1 MKEFAQY
8 FNGLERD
15 FGFCNVENGYIEP
28 ESGKLKFE
36 PGDYGWAKRPITLKD
51 YEDHLGGRKAIGIQ
65 ACDDNSQASFGAIDI
80 DPKDYKNFDLRKY
93 LKVIEEKN
101 LPVIPIESKSG
112 GLHIYV
118 FTQEK
123 VPTTLIREFL
133 SNLLFLF
140 KLPHNTEIFPKQ
152 TTLGMNQNN
161 EKTSGSFIN
170 LPYYKSIERR
180 AYKPDGSKMELAE
193 FIKVVGLNLQTKSS
207 LKDISVK
214 KINEIITGGPEE
226 FNDGPPCLQ
235 MICKEIEESGK
246 KLKDERDRFLYNY
259 MVFAKKKFAEVWEK
273 KVLEAARK
281 YIEYDDV
288 WGDNKVNEKI
298 KYWKNETKGFKCSD
312 LPISSYCAKG
322 TCLRRKFGVGSH
334 RSTTWPELSGLI
346 RINYKPE
353 PEFMVNVNLESGK
366 VKQVHA
372 KHIKK
377 IAEMKEMRALIAEQ
391 TSVFPPII
399 KNQEYQIILDGLWAN
414 MENLKPVA
422 GTNPI
427 DMLKKYIIDYVN
439 GPQATTF
446 AAFKSGAVLKDE
458 EFYYFDY
465 DKFYEEIKRNE
476 WTKDRPR
483 TATLIKS
490 HFKAEF
496 GFQKRFPKG
505 DSEKSFPPVRCIKMP
520 ADDLMKEEIPDEKI
534 EIEDKQNIV

>member
-1 MKEFAQY
+1 
-8 FNGLERD
+8 
-15 FGFCNVENGYIEP
+15 
-28 ESGKLKFE
+28 
-36 PGDYGWAKRPITLKD
+36 
-51 YEDHLGGRKAIGIQ
+51 
-65 ACDDNSQASFGAIDI
+65 
-80 DPKDYKNFDLRKY
+80 
-93 LKVIEEKN
+93 
-101 LPVIPIESKSG
+101 
-112 GLHIYV
+112 
-118 FTQEK
+118 
-123 VPTTLIREFL
+123 
-133 SNLLFLF
+133 
-140 KLPHNTEIFPKQ
+140 
-152 TTLGMNQNN
+152 MNQNN

-465 DKFYEEIKRNE
+465 DKFYDEIRRNE
-476 WTKDRPR
+476 WNKDRSR
-483 TATLIKS
+483 TGTMIKQF
-490 HFKAEF
+490 FKGDF
-496 GFQKRFPKG
+496 DCQKRFPKKE
-505 DSEKSFPPVRCIKMP
+505 SEKSFPPLRVLKLP
-520 ADDLMKEEIPDEKI
+520 LTDLEKEEIPDEKI
-534 EIEDKQNIV
+534 KIEDKENIV